1 MLLVGI
7 AHLIFVSD
15 NSETNWFLFV
25 LFFNEE
31 RISPKLDTFQRTQ
44 PNMAGYSSVER
55 GSRNSLEYRLFFKDG
70 SGKVVSAMHDIPM
83 LSSKI

>member
-1 MLLVGI
+1 MLVEI
-7 AHLIFVSD
+7 AHLIFETD
-15 NSETNWFLFV
+15 NSETQLVTFMKKH
-25 LFFNEE
+25 
-31 RISPKLDTFQRTQ
+31 RISAKLDTFQRTQ
-44 PNMAGYSSVER
+44 PNINMAGYSSVER